1 MPISQDLLEILR
13 CPVSGAPLRSA
24 SREQLRVI
32 NELLENGTLRTEAGS
47 ARAAALDEALLTEDG
62 LRLYPVEDG
71 IPVMLADESVPL
83 DRVDLPPA

>member
-47 ARAAALDEALLTEDG
+47 ARAAAHDNGGHQPLILLNLLVRASSRRHSEATQ
-62 LRLYPVEDG
+62 RFV
-71 IPVMLADESVPL
+71 IVAV
-83 DRVDLPPA
+83 AI

>member
-1 MPISQDLLEILR
+1 MPPPQISPSVLYK
-13 CPVSGAPLRSA
+13 AK
-24 SREQLRVI
+24 
-32 NELLENGTLRTEAGS
+32 LENGTLRTEAGS

>member
-24 SREQLRVI
+24 SRAQLRLV
-32 NELLENGTLRTEAGS
+32 NELLESGTLRTEAGS
-47 ARAAALDEALLTEDG
+47 APPAALDEALLTEDR

-71 IPVMLADESVPL
+71 IPVMLADESIPL
-83 DRVDLPPA
+83 DQVDLPAA